1 MMLVQGLAMGLVVVP
16 ATSAAMDDLPAE
28 RSGAGSAVTSGLRQ
42 LGGTLGIAV
51 GSTILSAWYR
61 SELRPALTGLPDDL
75 ARQALGSAQAALSV
89 ARAAGRP
96 ELTEAATSAYLHA
109 MRITAGTS
117 VVLCLSGLV
126 LIAVCLGGKS
136 D

>member
-1 MMLVQGLAMGLVVVP
+1 MGTVVVP
-16 ATSAAMDDLPAE
+16 ATNAAMGDLPPE

-51 GSTILSAWYR
+51 GSTVLSAWYR
-61 SELRPALTGLPDDL
+61 SGLRPALSGLPADL
-75 ARQALGSAQAALSV
+75 AQQALGSTQGALTV
-89 ARAAGRP
+89 ARVAGRP
-96 ELTEAATSAYLHA
+96 ELAEAATSAYLHA
-109 MRITAGTS
+109 MRVTAGTS
-117 VVLCLSGLV
+117 AVLCLSGLV